1 MKISIEVVIEGNI
14 DALALYNEIK
24 KYGVSVLELYD
35 QTFVYGE
42 VDSSTDASDKIIE
55 ACKKYG
61 ECEYE
66 VRAI

>member
-1 MKISIEVVIEGNI
+1 MKISLDVIVKGNI
-14 DALALYNEIK
+14 DSLALYNEIK
-24 KYGVSVLELYD
+24 NYGVSVLELYD

-42 VDSSTDASDKIIE
+42 IDSTTDASEKIIE